1 MVTEV
6 RIQLTAQPPILAFVA
21 VTLWGA
27 FVVHDLRVLERQDGS
42 LVVLMPRLQATD
54 GRWNTI
60 AHPIS
65 EEGRLA
71 IRDAVLAAYTE
82 AALRRDPAPSQ
93 AIV

>member
-6 RIQLTAQPPILAFVA
+6 RIQLTAQPPILAFVS
-21 VTLWGA
+21 VTLWDA

-42 LVVLMPRLQATD
+42 MVVLMPRLQASD

-60 AHPIS
+60 AHPIC

-71 IRDAVLAAYTE
+71 IRDAVLTAYGDAVARREPAAS
-82 AALRRDPAPSQ
+82 R